1 MIPTVQTTATQD
13 VHLATGVR
21 ARILT
26 HLHTYAE
33 LTAELKR
40 LGEERTAVLGRIEH
54 AFEDAGEGVALDHG
68 VSISGYKLK
77 VVRRIVKTL
86 DKKLLIGMGVSVAML
101 EEATVSHPTKPFLKV
116 TLPGT
121 SNHEE
126 E

>member
-13 VHLATGVR
+13 VHLSTGVR
-21 ARILT
+21 ARIVT

-40 LGEERTAVLGRIEH
+40 LGEERTAALERIEH

-68 VSISGYKLK
+68 VAIAGYKLK

-101 EEATVSHPTKPFLKV
+101 EEATISKPAAQYLKI
-116 TLPGT
+116 TLPGGV
-121 SNHEE
+121 SEE